1 MVPDAGP
8 RVVEPEPFVDDERLA
23 RFVGAP
29 ERLVERVVAFE
40 AAIGLHPVEDVVAAR
55 AAEAAAN
62 VAHTDVRV
70 GHHFMVPRRMRQ
82 C

>member
-1 MVPDAGP
+1 MVPEARPGI
-8 RVVEPEPFVDDERLA
+8 VEPEPFVDDEGLA

-40 AAIGLHPVEDVVAAR
+40 TAIGLHPVEDIVTTPAAGTG
-55 AAEAAAN
+55 ADMAD
-62 VAHTDVRV
+62 TDVRV
-70 GHHFMVPRRMRQ
+70 GHRFMVPRRMRQ